1 MNPAG
6 ADTGRGIFRLPPIW
20 RSGGGWSQEMSMRT
34 SMALSER
41 GIETL
46 GGGRKKDTR
55 KCANPGTQL
64 HCYGKQKRLS
74 IFEMRTKYKC
84 FNEN

>member
-1 MNPAG
+1 
-6 ADTGRGIFRLPPIW
+6 
-20 RSGGGWSQEMSMRT
+20 MSMRT
-34 SMALSER
+34 SMALRER

-64 HCYGKQKRLS
+64 HCYGKQKKLTL
-74 IFEMRTKYKC
+74 FEMRTSQVPTTHSQEMKSGG
-84 FNEN
+84 EPV

>member
-1 MNPAG
+1 MALSVVSLNPAG
-6 ADTGRGIFRLPPIW
+6 ADTGRGDL
-20 RSGGGWSQEMSMRT
+20 SSSSAYLEEGEGWSQEMSMRT
-34 SMALSER
+34 SMALRER

-64 HCYGKQKRLS
+64 H
-74 IFEMRTKYKC
+74 
-84 FNEN
+84 

>member
-6 ADTGRGIFRLPPIW
+6 ADTGRGDL
-20 RSGGGWSQEMSMRT
+20 SSSAYLGEGEGWSQEMSMRT

-64 HCYGKQKRLS
+64 H
-74 IFEMRTKYKC
+74 
-84 FNEN
+84 

>member
-6 ADTGRGIFRLPPIW
+6 ADTGRGDL
-20 RSGGGWSQEMSMRT
+20 SSSAYLEGWSQEMSMRT
-34 SMALSER
+34 SMALRER

-84 FNEN
+84 